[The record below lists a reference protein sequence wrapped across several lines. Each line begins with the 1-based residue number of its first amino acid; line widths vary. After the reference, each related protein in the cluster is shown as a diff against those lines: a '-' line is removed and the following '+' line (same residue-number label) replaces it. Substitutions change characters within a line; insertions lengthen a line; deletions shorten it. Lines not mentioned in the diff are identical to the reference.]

1 MKYHLFLSP
10 IHSPG
15 SIPVMFTFFA
25 FTLLVGVTQTGDVAA
40 VQHFE
45 SRIRPLLI
53 EKCQKCHG
61 ESRQRGGLRLDSA
74 KSLLAGGE
82 KGAAIELGHP
92 ENSLLVR
99 MLKADGHGDL
109 KSMPPDKPLS
119 PGEIR
124 NVEQWIRSGAP
135 WPLGQNS
142 GKPNLQDESFLGK
155 VPDAKLIPRKPGAI
169 REDERRW
176 WTFVAPKTY
185 EPPKNLKNSSW
196 AKTDI
201 DRFLLE
207 KMEAVSARPAPRAK
221 PAELLRRIHL
231 NLTGLP
237 PTPAEIDA
245 FLADPSNEAIDTIV
259 DRLLVSRSHEEAW
272 GRKWLDL
279 VRYADSDG
287 YRIDHERP
295 HAWRYRDYVIDS
307 FHENRPINRF
317 LMEQIA
323 GDELWPEDA
332 RSDVAVGFLRH
343 GIYEY
348 NNRDVRGQWD
358 IILGDITD
366 TVGDAFFGLGFQCAK
381 CHDHKYDPIL
391 HEDYFRLRAFFSNI
405 LPREEKVIADQKVR
419 QAHAQNI
426 RKWEEKTREVREK
439 IDAIEKPLR
448 DSITREAIGRFP
460 PDVQEMINKQ
470 PLVRT
475 PLETQLVELAWR
487 QVDYDLINL
496 DGKLKG
502 QAKEEMLALR
512 RELAKSDPLKPAPLP
527 VAQSIIETGPTPA
540 FTPHPKKK
548 GTDIAPGFITL
559 LDPSDAPIIPK
570 MESTGR
576 RSVLAQYLVSPKNPL
591 TARVFVN
598 RVWAWHM
605 GKGLAPQPSD
615 TGRLGGAPTH
625 PELLDW
631 LTIRF
636 VRSGWNLRELHRLI
650 VRSEFYQQSS
660 EPVSSEI
667 VRIDPENNLLS
678 RFRARRLAA
687 EEIRDSILLT
697 TGEFKPRAGG
707 AGVNGNEP
715 FRSIH
720 LKILRNSRNP
730 LLDVFDLP
738 QFINGTSSRD
748 QTTTAVQ
755 SLFLW
760 NNPQLLDRSQAF
772 AKRLVREFPEDATGR
787 VRLAFKLT
795 QGRDPTP
802 AEQDQLLEFL
812 ARQES
817 LASEPGTPDVS
828 RLPQERLPHHE
839 GQAIQFTM
847 NPPGPMLQSNMGQ
860 DLGEGPFTI
869 EAFFLVRSIA
879 DTGQVRTL
887 ISRHDGSKDKAGW
900 SLGITGKG
908 SRRKPQTLV
917 MQLWTGD
924 PGKPVLETAIFS
936 DQRVELNRSYQ
947 LIVSTRKKDGS
958 QKGQVRFFLRD
969 LSNPDEPAQIATV
982 PHEAIGGLT
991 SDLPVRLGSR
1001 AIPGDGIANP
1011 FDGIIDDVRISNGFL
1026 APEKSGVGVASEPL
1040 NPANDL
1046 ARWTFE
1052 TQTGTLKDLSGKGHD
1067 LNTASTTRRSLSPQL
1082 VALGDL
1088 CHVLFNSSGF
1098 FHVP

>member
-1 MKYHLFLSP
+1 MCHLIAVLMLFGAP
-10 IHSPG
+10 QPG
-15 SIPVMFTFFA
+15 EEPVR
-25 FTLLVGVTQTGDVAA
+25 
-40 VQHFE
+40 HFE

-61 ESRQRGGLRLDSA
+61 EARQRGGLRLDSA
-74 KSLLAGGE
+74 KALLAGGE
-82 KGAAIELGHP
+82 KGPAIESGHP
-92 ENSLLVR
+92 ENSLLVK
-99 MLKADGHGDL
+99 MLKADGNGDL
-109 KSMPPDKPLS
+109 KSMPPDRPLS
-119 PGEIR
+119 PAEIR
-124 NVEQWIRSGAP
+124 DVEVWIRNGAF
-135 WPLGQNS
+135 WPETGMPPDQNPKGEKS
-142 GKPNLQDESFLGK
+142 SNGGLDSML
-155 VPDAKLIPRKPGAI
+155 VLRKPGGL
-169 REDERRW
+169 RPEEKKW
-176 WTFVAPKTY
+176 WTFVAPKTF
-185 EPPKNLKNSSW
+185 EPPKTLKNSTW
-196 AKTDI
+196 AKTEI
-201 DRFLLE
+201 DSFLLA
-207 KMEAVSARPAPRAK
+207 KIEATGALPAPRAK
-221 PAELLRRIHL
+221 PAELVRRIHL
-231 NLTGLP
+231 NLTGQP
-237 PTPAEIDA
+237 PTPGEIDA
-245 FLADPSNEAIDTIV
+245 FLADPSDRAIDALV
-259 DRLLVSRSHEEAW
+259 DRLLESRAHAEAW
-272 GRKWLDL
+272 ARKWLDL

-307 FHENRPINRF
+307 FQENRPIDRF

-332 RSDVAVGFLRH
+332 RSHVAVGFLRH

-405 LPREEKVIADQKVR
+405 LPREEKVIADASTR
-419 QAHAQNI
+419 QAHAQKLKN
-426 RKWEEKTREVREK
+426 WEEKTHEIREK
-439 IDAIEKPLR
+439 IAKLEQPLR
-448 DSITREAIGRFP
+448 DSITREAVGRFP
-460 PDVQEMINKQ
+460 PDIQEMVNKK
-470 PLVRT
+470 PSDRT

-512 RELAKSDPLKPAPLP
+512 RELAKWDPLKPPPLP
-527 VAQSIIETGPTPA
+527 VAHSIIETGTVPA

-548 GTDIAPGFITL
+548 SADIPPGFVTL
-559 LDPSDAPIIPK
+559 LDQSDARIHPK
-570 MESTGR
+570 GDSTGR
-576 RSVLAQYLVSPKNPL
+576 RSALAQYLVSPQNPL

-598 RVWAWHM
+598 RVWAWHT

-615 TGRLGGAPTH
+615 TGRLGGVPTH

-636 VRSGWNLRELHRLI
+636 VQSGWNLRELHKLI
-650 VRSEFYQQSS
+650 VRSEFYHQSS
-660 EPVSSEI
+660 EPASAEI
-667 VRIDPENNLLS
+667 VRIDPENKLLT
-678 RFRARRLAA
+678 RFRPRRLSA
-687 EEIRDSILLT
+687 EEIRDSMLLT
-697 TGEFKPRAGG
+697 SGELKPRAGG
-707 AGVNGNEP
+707 PGANGNEP

-720 LKILRNSRNP
+720 LKVLRNSRNP
-730 LLDVFDLP
+730 LFDVFDLP
-738 QFINGTSSRD
+738 QFINGTASRD

-760 NNPQLLDRSQAF
+760 NNTQLLDRSQAF
-772 AKRLVREFPEDATGR
+772 AKRLLREIPEDSTGR

-802 AEQDQLLEFL
+802 AEQDQMLEFL

-817 LASEPGTPDVS
+817 LASEPSAPDAS

-847 NPPGPMLQSNMGQ
+847 NPSGPMLQTQ
-860 DLGEGPFTI
+860 LGKELGSDPFTI
-869 EAFFLVRSIA
+869 EVFFLVRSIA

-887 ISRHDGSKDKAGW
+887 VSRYDGSKDKAGW

-917 MQLWTGD
+917 MQLWTGE
-924 PGKPVLETAIFS
+924 PGKPVTETAIFS

-947 LIVSTRKKDGS
+947 LIVSNRNPNGSKKGE
-958 QKGQVRFFLRD
+958 VRFFLRD
-969 LSNPDEPAQIATV
+969 LSNPDEAAQIATI
-982 PHEAIGGLT
+982 PHEAKGGLT
-991 SDLPVRLGSR
+991 SDLPLRLGSR
-1001 AIPGDGIANP
+1001 AMPGDGIANP

-1026 APEKSGVGVASEPL
+1026 APEKGGVGVAAEPL

-1052 TQTGTLKDLSGKGHD
+1052 TQTGTLKDISGKHHD
-1067 LNTASTTRRSLSPQL
+1067 LSTATGTKSSLSPQV

-1088 CHVLFNSSGF
+1088 CHVLFNASGF

>member
-1 MKYHLFLSP
+1 MMLHL
-10 IHSPG
+10 IAV
-15 SIPVMFTFFA
+15 VM
-25 FTLLVGVTQTGDVAA
+25 TLGAPPSAGEVEALR
-40 VQHFE
+40 HFE
-45 SRIRPLLI
+45 NRIRPLLV

-61 ESRQRGGLRLDSA
+61 ETRQRGGLRLDSA
-74 KSLLAGGE
+74 KAVLAGGE
-82 KGAAIELGHP
+82 KGPTIEPGHP
-92 ENSLLVR
+92 EKSLLVR
-99 MLKADGHGDL
+99 MLKADPQGSL
-109 KSMPPDKPLS
+109 KSMPPEMPLS

-124 NVEQWIRSGAP
+124 DIEKWIRSGAI
-135 WPLGQNS
+135 WPETEAGMNS
-142 GKPNLQDESFLGK
+142 QG
-155 VPDAKLIPRKPGAI
+155 AKGSTAGSDPTLHLRKPGGI
-169 REDERRW
+169 REDEKRW
-176 WTFVAPKTY
+176 WTFVAPRTY
-185 EPPKNLKNSSW
+185 DPPKNLKCPSW

-201 DRFLLE
+201 DRFLLA
-207 KMEAVSARPAPRAK
+207 KIEAAGAHPAPRAK
-221 PAELLRRIHL
+221 SAELVRRLHI

-245 FLADPSNEAIDTIV
+245 FVADPSDQAIDALQ
-259 DRLLVSRSHEEAW
+259 DRLLSSRAHAEAW

-307 FHENRPINRF
+307 LHENRPINRF

-323 GDELWPEDA
+323 GDELWPEEP
-332 RSDVAVGFLRH
+332 RSHVAVGFLRH

-405 LPREEKVIADQKVR
+405 LPREEKVIADPSVQ
-419 QAHAQNI
+419 QAHAQ
-426 RKWEEKTREVREK
+426 KLKVWEEKTRALREK
-439 IDAIEKPLR
+439 IAKIEQPLR
-448 DSITREAIGRFP
+448 DSITRDAVGRFP
-460 PDVQEMINKQ
+460 PDIQTIIHKA
-470 PLVRT
+470 PSGRT

-502 QAKEEMLALR
+502 QVKEEMVALR
-512 RELAKSDPLKPAPLP
+512 RELASMDSLKPAPLP
-527 VAQSIIETGPTPA
+527 VAHSIIETGTVPA

-548 GTDIAPGFITL
+548 GVDISPGFVTL
-559 LDPSDAPIIPK
+559 LDPTEAQVTPTAQ
-570 MESTGR
+570 STGR
-576 RSVLAQYLVSPKNPL
+576 RSALAHYLVSPQNPL

-598 RVWAWHM
+598 RVWAWHT

-631 LTIRF
+631 LTLRF
-636 VRSGWNLRELHRLI
+636 VQSGWNLRELHRLI
-650 VRSEFYQQSS
+650 VRSEFYRQSC
-660 EPVSSEI
+660 EPASAEI
-667 VRIDPENNLLS
+667 VSIDPENHLLT
-678 RFRARRLAA
+678 RFRARRLSA
-687 EEIRDSILLT
+687 EEIRDAMLVTS
-697 TGEFKPRAGG
+697 GEFKPRAGG
-707 AGVNGNEP
+707 VGANGNEP
-715 FRSIH
+715 VRSVH
-720 LKILRNSRNP
+720 LKVLRNTRNP

-738 QFINGTSSRD
+738 QFINGTTSRD

-760 NNPQLLDRSQAF
+760 NNSQLLDRSQAF
-772 AKRLVREFPEDATGR
+772 ARRLVREVPEDSTGR

-802 AEQDQLLEFL
+802 AEQDQMLEFL

-817 LASEPGTPDVS
+817 LAAETGAQTPS

-839 GQAIQFTM
+839 GQAIQFSM
-847 NPPGPMLQSNMGQ
+847 NPPGPMLQSQIGSE
-860 DLGEGPFTI
+860 LGTGPFTI

-887 ISRHDGSKDKAGW
+887 VSRHDGSKDKPGW

-917 MQLWTGD
+917 MQLWTGQ
-924 PGKPVLETAIFS
+924 PGKPVTETAIFS
-936 DQRVELNRSYQ
+936 DQRVELNRPYQ
-947 LIVSTRKKDGS
+947 LIVSTRNKNGS
-958 QKGQVRFFLRD
+958 QKGEVRFFLRD
-969 LSNPDEPAQIATV
+969 LSNPDEPAQVATV
-982 PHEAIGGLT
+982 PNEASGGLG
-991 SDLPVRLGSR
+991 SELPVRLGSR
-1001 AIPGDGIANP
+1001 AMPDDGIANP

-1026 APEKSGVGVASEPL
+1026 APEKGGVGVATESL
-1040 NPANDL
+1040 NGGGDL

-1067 LNTASTTRRSLSPQL
+1067 LTTATVTKRSLPPEL